1 MPKIN
6 WNMTDQELKQELVSS
21 DNRWHISKTHQR
33 EACENYIR
41 SQVAK
46 GWQILP
52 EHYDDGGFSGGITY
66 CIAANKHKYYT
77 LFPGRTKK
85 ALYQSLFRIST
96 GRFFIRSFRLKEKN
110 SVSVHF
116 WQEYANAGS

>member
-1 MPKIN
+1 MAEQITKKRCAIYTRKS
-6 WNMTDQELKQELVSS
+6 TDEGLDMDFNSL
-21 DNRWHISKTHQR
+21 DAQR

-96 GRFFIRSFRLKEKN
+96 GRFFIRSFRLKED
-110 SVSVHF
+110 
-116 WQEYANAGS
+116 Q